1 METVKFPCEHCG
13 NLMAV
18 TMNLIGQQ
26 VRCPHCQQ
34 VVVAPAS
41 HPATTVVVPNPIASP
56 VAEDLS
62 FSVNKE
68 LRDHESIFAEGGG
81 DDLFGGAP
89 TARVELPPE
98 PLASLEMQPTS
109 VLLAAASPASIP
121 AGASPLPTAGPAGA
135 PLEATIFQMA
145 SPPIHSQETAE
156 VPAAMVLPGMP
167 PTDGTAGVT
176 SPPDQAAEVVI
187 GNLGDFSAE
196 SISSASQVFIRPV
209 AGAPRIF
216 YWLVVFLVPYAIFIT
231 AVAITYYFMYR
242 NKPSPL
248 EAVPDVMG
256 DFKEKT
262 RRGPGSQSYQLPA
275 HDSALPDKLRVRLGQ
290 PVQLGDLEAVA
301 EKIEQKPVTFLYRG
315 GGLNAEADTRD
326 SLVLHLRLKNISANV
341 FFHPADPYFD
351 RRWIQEKD
359 GLPPPYTF
367 LEAGSKR
374 FYGGA
379 VRRRR
384 EPDAPREYIEGQE
397 DNDKELKPGQELRT
411 VVCTAPEDDVP
422 KKLRGYLGN
431 LLWRVQLRRGLLR
444 IGDTDYPVTA
454 VIGVEFSMKDVLR

>member
-18 TMNLIGQQ
+18 TMNLVGQQ

-41 HPATTVVVPNPIASP
+41 HPATTVVVPNPIAAP
-56 VAEDLS
+56 LAEDLS
-62 FSVNKE
+62 FSVEKALHE
-68 LRDHESIFAEGGG
+68 HESIFAEGS

-109 VLLAAASPASIP
+109 VLLPVASPASI
-121 AGASPLPTAGPAGA
+121 AAAASPLPSAGPAGA

-145 SPPIHSQETAE
+145 SPPFPPIHSQETAGA
-156 VPAAMVLPGMP
+156 PAAMVLP

-176 SPPDQAAEVVI
+176 SPPDQAVDAVI

-196 SISSASQVFIRPV
+196 QISSASSQVFIRPV
-209 AGAPRIF
+209 VGAPRIF

-231 AVAITYYFMYR
+231 AIAITYYFMYR

-275 HDSALPDKLRVRLGQ
+275 HDSALPDRLRVRLGQ
-290 PVQLGDLEAVA
+290 PVQVGDLEAIA
-301 EKIEQKPVTFLYRG
+301 EKIEEKPVTFLYRG
-315 GGLNAEADTRD
+315 GGLNAEATTRD
-326 SLVLHLRLKNISANV
+326 SLVLHLRLKNISRDV
-341 FFHPADPYFD
+341 FFYPVDPYFD

-384 EPDAPREYIEGQE
+384 EPDSPREYIEGQQ
-397 DNDKELKPGQELRT
+397 DNDKELKPGRELRT
-411 VVCTAPEDDVP
+411 VVCTAPEDDV
-422 KKLRGYLGN
+422 
-431 LLWRVQLRRGLLR
+431 
-444 IGDTDYPVTA
+444 
-454 VIGVEFSMKDVLR
+454 